1 MMGVRA
7 LERVFDYLG
16 KFIQLVK
23 VTDIIDIVIVAVLI
37 YQILKMIRETRTMQL
52 VKGIA
57 ILLVVL
63 QISTWLNFTVINY
76 ILKNIMQVG
85 LFMVVVIFQPELRSM
100 LEKVGHSKVGKLI
113 DFSTSQM
120 DDDGVQKVIGELVL
134 ATVNLSQNKTG
145 ALIVLERMTKLGDV
159 ADTGAILNAEIT
171 AALLE
176 NIFVPNTPLHDGA
189 VIIRD
194 DRIYSAGCV
203 LPLTSNKN
211 LSREL
216 GTRHRAAIGVSEVS
230 DAVVLVVSEETGK
243 ISVAIN
249 GTLTRNLNENTL
261 KNAIER
267 ALLKPEKNSSKLD
280 IIKLRRRNKNER

>member
-1 MMGVRA
+1 M
-7 LERVFDYLG
+7 ERIFDYLS
-16 KFIQLVK
+16 KFVQLVK
-23 VTDIIDIVIVAVLI
+23 VTDIIDIVIVTVLI

-57 ILLVVL
+57 ILLIVL
-63 QISTWLNFTVINY
+63 QVSTWLNFTVINY

-113 DFSTSQM
+113 DFSINQM
-120 DDDGVQKVIGELVL
+120 DDDEVQRVIGELVS
-134 ATVNLSQNKTG
+134 ATVNLSQSKTG
-145 ALIVLERMTKLGDV
+145 ALIVLERETKLGDV
-159 ADTGAILNAEIT
+159 AHTGAILNAEIT

-194 DRIYSAGCV
+194 DRIHSAGCV

-280 IIKLRRRNKNER
+280 KIKLRRRNRNER

>member
-1 MMGVRA
+1 M
-7 LERVFDYLG
+7 LERIFDYLG
-16 KFIQLVK
+16 KFVQLIK
-23 VTDIIDIVIVAVLI
+23 VTDIIDIVIVSVLI

-63 QISTWLNFTVINY
+63 QISTWLDFTVIKY
-76 ILKNIMQVG
+76 ILRNIMQVG

-113 DFSTSQM
+113 DFSAIQM
-120 DDDGVQKVIGELVL
+120 NDEKAEKVIGELVS
-134 ATVNLSQNKTG
+134 ATVSLSQSKTG
-145 ALIVLERMTKLGDV
+145 ALIVLERETKLSDV
-159 ADTGAILNAEIT
+159 GYTGAILNAEIT

-203 LPLTSNKN
+203 LPLTLNKN

-230 DAVVLVVSEETGK
+230 DCVVLVVSEETGK
-243 ISVAIN
+243 ISIAIN

-267 ALLKPEKNSSKLD
+267 ALLKPAKNSSKLD
-280 IIKLRRRNKNER
+280 KIKLRRRNKNEK

>member
-1 MMGVRA
+1 M
-7 LERVFDYLG
+7 ERIFDYLG
-16 KFIQLVK
+16 KFIQLIK

-76 ILKNIMQVG
+76 ILRNIMQVG
-85 LFMVVVIFQPELRSM
+85 LFMVVVIFQPELRSI

-113 DFSTSQM
+113 DFSAIQM
-120 DDDGVQKVIGELVL
+120 NDEKIEKVIGELVS
-134 ATVNLSQNKTG
+134 ATVNLSQTKTG
-145 ALIVLERMTKLGDV
+145 ALIVLERETKLGDV
-159 ADTGAILNAEIT
+159 GDTGAILNAEIT

-230 DAVVLVVSEETGK
+230 DCVVLVVSEETGK
-243 ISVAIN
+243 ISIAIN

-267 ALLKPEKNSSKLD
+267 ALLKPAKNSSKLD
-280 IIKLRRRNKNER
+280 KIKLRRRNKNER

>member
-1 MMGVRA
+1 M
-7 LERVFDYLG
+7 ERIFDYLG
-16 KFIQLVK
+16 KFVQLIK

-63 QISTWLNFTVINY
+63 QVSTWLDFTVIKY
-76 ILKNIMQVG
+76 ILRNIMQVG

-113 DFSTSQM
+113 DFSAIQM
-120 DDDGVQKVIGELVL
+120 NDEKAEKVIGELVS
-134 ATVNLSQNKTG
+134 ATVSLSQSKTG
-145 ALIVLERMTKLGDV
+145 ALIVLERETKLSDV
-159 ADTGAILNAEIT
+159 GDTGAILNAEVT

-176 NIFVPNTPLHDGA
+176 NIFVPKTPLHDGA
-189 VIIRD
+189 VIVRD

-230 DAVVLVVSEETGK
+230 DCVVLVVSEETGK
-243 ISVAIN
+243 ISIAIN

-267 ALLKPEKNSSKLD
+267 ALIKPAKNSSKLD
-280 IIKLRRRNKNER
+280 KIKLRRRNKDEK